1 MRIVILG
8 AGPAGL
14 AAAERLRDLEASAG
28 ISPLDIEMVSDE
40 THAPYSPPA
49 MADHFLTGRESTLY
63 WKGRDVLDR
72 LRVVHRRGAA
82 VRAVRPAER
91 QVVTEGATLGYDRLV
106 IATGSRLHAPLP
118 GVDLPGIYNFK
129 SFTAAQALVEQARR
143 GEVGSALIVGAGFIG
158 VEVALVLRD
167 LGLRV
172 TMVSRRWVMPRALDQ
187 ETGAIVL
194 AALRARGVEVLMD
207 VPAAGFEGER
217 RVEALR
223 LGNGECL
230 RADVYVAAT
239 GVKPNCEYLAGSGL
253 DLDWGVRV
261 DDTLRTNVA
270 EVYAAGDVAE
280 TRDVLTGERYVHAYF
295 PNAVAQGRVVAEH
308 MLGFETRYPG
318 AEAMNSLR
326 HLGVP
331 LVAAGAPRG
340 EELRLRD
347 GNVLRKVFVAD
358 GRISGFRLAGDIR
371 GAGVLRALMLK
382 GADVT
387 AYGWRLL
394 DPGFGAGTIALA
406 AMQLG

>member
-1 MRIVILG
+1 MRVLILG

-14 AAAERLRDLEASAG
+14 AAAERLRELEPSAG
-28 ISPLDIEMVSDE
+28 VAPLDIEMVSDE
-40 THAPYSPPA
+40 VHPPYSPPA

-63 WKGRDVLDR
+63 WKGPDVLDR
-72 LRVVHRRGAA
+72 LRVIHRQGSA
-82 VRAVRPAER
+82 VGAVRPAER
-91 QVVTEGATLGYDRLV
+91 QVVIDGETIGYDRLV

-118 GVDLPGIYNFK
+118 GVELPGIYNFK
-129 SFTAAQALVEQARR
+129 SLTAAKALVERARR
-143 GEVGSALIVGAGFIG
+143 GEVASALIVGAGFIG

-172 TMVSRRWVMPRALDQ
+172 TMVSRRWVMPRALDP

-194 AALRARGVEVLMD
+194 DALRDRGVEVVMD
-207 VPAAGFEGER
+207 VPAAGFEGDQ

-223 LGNGECL
+223 LASGECL

-261 DDTLRTNVA
+261 DDSLRTNLPD
-270 EVYAAGDVAE
+270 VYAAGDVAE
-280 TRDVLTGERYVHAYF
+280 TRDILTGERYVHAYF
-295 PNAVAQGRVVAEH
+295 PNAVSQGRVVAEH

-318 AEAMNSLR
+318 AESMNSLR

-347 GNVLRKVFVAD
+347 GAVLRKIFIAD

-371 GAGVLRALMLK
+371 GAGVYRALMLK
-382 GADVT
+382 GADVM
-387 AYGWRLL
+387 AYGRRLL
-394 DPGFGAGTIALA
+394 DPGFGAGAVALA
-406 AMQLG
+406 AMQMG